1 MEKQN
6 PVILFDGVCN
16 LCNGTVDFLLKRDSK
31 KQFRYS
37 ALQSETGKALIQK
50 YQIPEQTD
58 SVILIK
64 LNKVYFES
72 DAVIEISNLLP
83 FPWRLGIIFQI
94 IPKIIRDKIYRW
106 IAKKRYQWFGK
117 RKTCRIPTSEEK
129 EFFML

>member
-16 LCNGTVDFLLKRDSK
+16 LCNGTVDFLLKRDRR
-31 KQFRYS
+31 KQFRYA

-50 YQIPEQTD
+50 FQIPEQTD

-72 DAVIEISNLLP
+72 DAVIEISNLLT

-117 RKTCRIPTSEEK
+117 RKTCRIPTLEEQ
-129 EFFML
+129 EFFMQ